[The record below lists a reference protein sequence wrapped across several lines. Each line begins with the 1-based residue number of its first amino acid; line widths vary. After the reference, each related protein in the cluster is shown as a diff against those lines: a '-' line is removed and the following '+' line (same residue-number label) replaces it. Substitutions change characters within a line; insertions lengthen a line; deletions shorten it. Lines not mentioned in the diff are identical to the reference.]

1 MFDQEYRGYN
11 IVGDGVFGMKI
22 IKNIGRGAL
31 PNELKGSYSTAR
43 EATKAIDRVKGNKD
57 GEAIS
62 TD

>member
-11 IVGDGVFGMKI
+11 IVGDGAFGMKL

-43 EATKAIDRVKGNKD
+43 EAIKAIDRVKGNKD
-57 GEAIS
+57 VEAVN